1 MRIKGKLSRAE
12 ADLDDAMVVR
22 AIDHFLRFAD
32 PKFREIDLVRGMLAA
47 RDSIVS
53 LSAAE
58 NAERARI
65 DNKQAEEV
73 ILESE
78 GS

>member
-1 MRIKGKLSRAE
+1 MGKLSRVE
-12 ADLDDAMVVR
+12 ADFDDAMVVR

-32 PKFREIDLVRGMLAA
+32 PRFREIDLVRGMLAA

-53 LSAAE
+53 LSEAE
-58 NAERARI
+58 NAERSRR
-65 DNKQAEEV
+65 DNQQAEEV
-73 ILESE
+73 ILGSE